1 MARLFITP
9 RELNY
14 ISDITKEI
22 IKDVIGQKII
32 YYPVSEI
39 KTKTHEVYNE
49 ALKKIFDNPI
59 IIDALV
65 SNEFQT
71 TTKIDKFGIDAQYQI
86 EVYLQYRDLVDKGI
100 SINIGDFFSF
110 SDIFYEI
117 TEQVSMRN
125 IYGMAEHK
133 NALKLIGIKSRQGLF
148 VAPLIGPTDI
158 KYTDSDAIQDV
169 FVQQRGLKYDKKTGD
184 LTGDIRDLVREGVL
198 DQPITGQQ
206 EISNLGDPDNVGN
219 AFYGED
225 SITMPATYVSP
236 TIVLSISTMEPGGIT
251 EESATFREV
260 GNVGSTITGTIT
272 RNYPT
277 AAITSYTVEYKIGG
291 SSLWLPFA
299 GLSLVAVSGN
309 PSSVTI
315 PSTNHNDISLISATN
330 LYYRIKVVDTY
341 VMTTSNITSISF
353 SNVIFFGS
361 SAAQPT
367 TSADIRAL
375 SGKIFTNGANP
386 FILDTGTVHKIFTVA
401 MPASKSIDQVDD
413 LTALGIEITNSYVLS
428 TLNVADDAGTLSSY
442 NVYKLINSIPY
453 SVNHSHQITRV

>member
-1 MARLFITP
+1 MS
-9 RELNY
+9 
-14 ISDITKEI
+14 SDRTT
-22 IKDVIGQKII
+22 Q
-32 YYPVSEI
+32 
-39 KTKTHEVYNE
+39 
-49 ALKKIFDNPI
+49 
-59 IIDALV
+59 ID
-65 SNEFQT
+65 
-71 TTKIDKFGIDAQYQI
+71 
-86 EVYLQYRDLVDKGI
+86 
-100 SINIGDFFSF
+100 
-110 SDIFYEI
+110 
-117 TEQVSMRN
+117 
-125 IYGMAEHK
+125 
-133 NALKLIGIKSRQGLF
+133 
-148 VAPLIGPTDI
+148 
-158 KYTDSDAIQDV
+158 
-169 FVQQRGLKYDKKTGD
+169 VQQRGLKYDKKTGD

-198 DQPITGQQ
+198 DEPMTGQK

-225 SITMPATYVSP
+225 SITMPTTYISP
-236 TIVLSISTMEPGGIT
+236 TIALSISTIEPGGII
-251 EESATFREV
+251 EESASFREI

-272 RNYPT
+272 RNYAT

-291 SSLWLPFA
+291 SSLWLPMV

-330 LYYRIKVVDTY
+330 LYYRVKVIDTY
-341 VMTTSNITSISF
+341 TMTTSNITSVSF

-361 SAAQPT
+361 SATEPT

-375 SGKIFTNGANP
+375 SGKIFTNGTNP
-386 FILDTGTVHKIFTVA
+386 FILNTGTVHKIFTIA